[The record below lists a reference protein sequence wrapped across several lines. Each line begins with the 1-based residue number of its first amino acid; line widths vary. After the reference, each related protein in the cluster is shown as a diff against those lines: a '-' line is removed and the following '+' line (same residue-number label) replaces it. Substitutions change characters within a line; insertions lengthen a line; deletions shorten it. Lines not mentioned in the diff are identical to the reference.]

1 MVRPEDGDLDVAVLS
16 ERRLEYRDAIV
27 LVRVEIV
34 EPENGDL
41 DVAVLGERRLES
53 WDDILVL

>member
-41 DVAVLGERRLES
+41 DVAVLGERRLEYR
-53 WDDILVL
+53 DAIVLV